1 MKTSVKIKFRAS
13 TVSGKA
19 GCVYYQVIHNRVSRQ
34 IRTDYRLFPSE
45 WDKRSELVNVCPF
58 HTDAGRAAV
67 LQSIRE
73 HVQYD
78 KERLDKIVSL
88 LKEQNVD

>member
-19 GCVYYQVIHNRVSRQ
+19 GCVYYQVIHNCVSRQ

-58 HTDAGRAAV
+58 HTAARTASV
-67 LQSIRE
+67 
-73 HVQYD
+73 
-78 KERLDKIVSL
+78 
-88 LKEQNVD
+88 